1 MSTIQLTKN
10 KKIKRLKRN
19 KNDLYPVNRAAFLLR
34 VGSPE
39 HEDNAIQVLVQ
50 PGHHHICELLPALLL
65 VGGGLVSSHREDSI
79 EQEHA

>member
-1 MSTIQLTKN
+1 MSTIQLTK
-10 KKIKRLKRN
+10 KKSEKRN
-19 KNDLYPVNRAAFLLR
+19 NLYPVNRAAFLLR

-39 HEDNAIQVLVQ
+39 HEDNAIQVPVQ

>member
-1 MSTIQLTKN
+1 MN
-10 KKIKRLKRN
+10 RLQ
-19 KNDLYPVNRAAFLLR
+19 DVVALPVNRAAFLLR

-79 EQEHA
+79 EQEHALLGPPC